1 MLEEAPMH
9 RVSIPKS
16 VTERVIARRGREHV
30 YEDLDPAK
38 TALVVVDMQNAFM
51 LPGVAHALC
60 PMAERIVPNINRLA
74 QAVRATGGAVIWI
87 KTTFTPEVLESWSVY
102 SQMSTPA
109 HLAKRIEALTADS
122 KGHELWDGLDVR
134 PDDLIVEKKR
144 FSAFIQGSSNLAEVL
159 RARDID
165 TLLITGTVTSV
176 CCESTARDAMML
188 NFKTIMVTDGNA
200 AATDEDHNAS
210 LIAFYLTFG
219 DIMPTDMLIERLA
232 RNARKAVAAE

>member
-1 MLEEAPMH
+1 MH

-38 TALVVVDMQNAFM
+38 TALVVVDMQNAFI

-60 PMAERIVPNINRLA
+60 PMAERIVPNINHLA
-74 QAVRATGGAVIWI
+74 QAVRATGGTVIWI

-134 PDDLIVEKKR
+134 PEDLIVEKKR

-159 RARDID
+159 RARGID

-232 RNARKAVAAE
+232 RHTRKAVAAE